1 MKVVEDRFPKDD
13 GKILVT
19 CIGISSGIGR
29 LISGP
34 ISDFKKVDRIVI
46 QQVYYIII
54 LVFFHYKI
62 ILNKYIKKKTI
73 NCNNG

>member
-1 MKVVEDRFPKDD
+1 MFIQVKFVDDRFPKDD

-34 ISDFKKVDRIVI
+34 ISDYKGINRIVM
-46 QQVYYIII
+46 QQVYWIIH
-54 LVFFHYKI
+54 LNGVFKRFGNGHE
-62 ILNKYIKKKTI
+62 I
-73 NCNNG
+73 NCD